1 MSAANINRIHMA
13 YDTFGDQKT
22 TPLLL
27 IMGLG
32 AQMILW
38 DEKFCEDLAN
48 QGLYVIRF
56 DNRDVGLSTH
66 FDDAGIPDLMAVF
79 TAQMQGEKIDTPY
92 TLDDMADDAV
102 RLLKT
107 IGIEKAHICG
117 VSLGA
122 SIAQT
127 IAIRHP
133 SNVLS
138 LILISGS
145 TGNPA
150 LPPPTPEAMNLLIAP
165 QPKERT
171 AFVEHLTNTYK
182 MIAGSGSPFDEEWH
196 RIKLAQSYDRS
207 FNPNGK
213 VRQLAAAIAHG
224 NRKPALANVNTPT
237 LVIHGT
243 EDPLV
248 PADGGKDTAEA
259 INGAE
264 LLLIDGMGHELPNG
278 KGAWPDI
285 MEAMIA
291 HIKKVGSNG

>member
-1 MSAANINRIHMA
+1 MSAANINGIHVE
-13 YDTFGDQKT
+13 YETFGDPES

-32 AQMILW
+32 GQMILW

-48 QGLYVIRF
+48 QGLYVVRF

-79 TAQMQGEKIDTPY
+79 AAQMQGKKIDTPY

-102 RLLKT
+102 GLLKA
-107 IGIEKAHICG
+107 IGIEKAHMCG
-117 VSLGA
+117 ISLGA
-122 SIAQT
+122 SVAQT

-138 LILISGS
+138 LIPIYGS
-145 TGNPA
+145 TGNPE
-150 LPPPTPEAMNLLIAP
+150 LSPPTPEAINLLMAP
-165 QPKERT
+165 QPQEKE
-171 AFVEHLTNTYK
+171 AYVAHLTNTYK
-182 MIAGSGSPFDEEWH
+182 MIAGTKFPFDEEWH
-196 RIKLAQSYDRS
+196 RTKLAQSYDRS

-224 NRKPALANVNTPT
+224 NRKPALANVKAPT
-237 LVIHGT
+237 LVIHGV
-243 EDPLV
+243 EDPLIPV
-248 PADGGKDTAEA
+248 DGGKDTAEA
-259 INGAE
+259 IKGAE

-278 KGAWPDI
+278 KGAWPEI
-285 MEAMIA
+285 MEAMIT
-291 HIKKVGSNG
+291 HIKKLRG